1 MWSKLDPVQIQIRY
15 ANFIM
20 TPTVDM
26 ICVLYLLTIL
36 HVISLQITVPD
47 TVSGRY
53 SHSLSA
59 VMMGPHHVWLV
70 VVGGAVEREMRD
82 VGGGVKQSLATYLS
96 DPSQL
101 TVVIELGKCT

>member
-1 MWSKLDPVQIQIRY
+1 
-15 ANFIM
+15 M

-47 TVSGRY
+47 TVSGRSY
-53 SHSLSA
+53 HSLSA

-70 VVGGAVEREMRD
+70 VVGGAVESELRD
-82 VGGGVKQSLATYLS
+82 VGGGVKQLFSAYLS
-96 DPSQL
+96 DPNLL
-101 TVVIELGKCT
+101 TMAVELGK